1 MPDPDHGPSRGRPP
15 HLRPSLVLL
24 VAAGGAV
31 GTAARYGVTTV
42 VGPGD
47 GWPTATFAV
56 NLLGAFLLGLL
67 LERLARRGPE
77 SAGARRVRL
86 AVGTGLLGGFTT
98 FSTLAIEVERLA
110 AAGRPALGIAYGLV
124 SVAAGFV
131 AALLGVLAAARHRD
145 DRVALPEDPD
155 VAERIG
161 QPVGEDHR

>member
-1 MPDPDHGPSRGRPP
+1 MRSHDGSVPGHAP

-31 GTAARYGVTTV
+31 GTAARHGVTAA

-47 GWPTATFAV
+47 GWPAATFAV
-56 NLLGAFLLGLL
+56 NLVGAFLLGLL

-77 SAGARRVRL
+77 SVGARRVRL

-98 FSTLAIEVERLA
+98 FSALAIEVERLA
-110 AAGRPALGIAYGLV
+110 AVGRPALGLAYGLV
-124 SVAAGFV
+124 SVLAGFV
-131 AALLGVLAAARHRD
+131 AALLGVLAAARHRAE
-145 DRVALPEDPD
+145 RVALPEDPD

-161 QPVGEDHR
+161 QPVAEDRR